1 MNKKQITA
9 TIGIGLVA
17 LLPFLAFAQIQTAP
31 TQPLTIERVLNI
43 LNTLIN
49 WLFTILL
56 VVATFMIFY
65 AAYLY
70 LTAAGSEDKVKSAN
84 NTLIYA
90 AVAIAV
96 AFVAQGVRFLV
107 EQLVQR

>member
-1 MNKKQITA
+1 MNNKIKA
-9 TIGIGLVA
+9 AIGIGLVT
-17 LLPFLAFAQIQTAP
+17 LLPLLTFAQIQTAP
-31 TQPLTIERVLNI
+31 TQPLTIERILRI

-49 WLFTILL
+49 WAFTILL
-56 VVATFMIFY
+56 VVATFFIFY

-70 LTAAGSEDKVKSAN
+70 LTAAGDPAKVKSASSQ
-84 NTLIYA
+84 LIYA

-96 AFVAQGVRFLV
+96 AFVAQGIRFLV